1 VGKKNTWL
9 WVFHHD
15 LTALFLAHQTRARAA
30 VEEVLGDWR
39 PDAPRPAEGSP
50 WRLSR
55 ALRADTRF
63 GSSAGKEGRV
73 SGVYGA
79 DV

>member
-1 VGKKNTWL
+1 M
-9 WVFHHD
+9 
-15 LTALFLAHQTRARAA
+15 ALKQSFAR
-30 VEEVLGDWR
+30 R
-39 PDAPRPAEGSP
+39 Y
-50 WRLSR
+50 
-55 ALRADTRF
+55 AL